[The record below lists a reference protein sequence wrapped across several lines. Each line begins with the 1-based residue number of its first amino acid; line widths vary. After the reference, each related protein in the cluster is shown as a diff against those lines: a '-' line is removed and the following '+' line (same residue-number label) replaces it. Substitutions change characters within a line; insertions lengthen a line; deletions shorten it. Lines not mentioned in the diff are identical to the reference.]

1 VSGGHGHRLFRPG
14 TSYLHRLPA
23 HTKLVAALTFV
34 LVVVATPRQAYWAF
48 VLYAALQALAA
59 QVAGLGLRHVLRQ
72 TVVEVPFVLFAV
84 LLPFL
89 VGGDTV
95 SVGGVE
101 LSRAGLSDAW
111 NILAKATLGVWTS
124 VILAGTTSPQAV
136 VSGLQ
141 RLRLPRLV
149 VEMLAF
155 MVRYL
160 DVVAHDLQHMRIARA
175 SRGFDARGPRHWRV
189 LAQSAGALFIRS
201 YERGERVHL
210 AMLSRGYTGSLP
222 LGGSAAA
229 TPRQWAAAAALP
241 AAAAV
246 VAVMAWTSVA

>member
-1 VSGGHGHRLFRPG
+1 MSGGHGHRLYRPG

-34 LVVVATPRQAYWAF
+34 LVVVATPREAYWAF
-48 VLYAALQALAA
+48 GCFAALQAVAA
-59 QVAGLGLRHVLRQ
+59 RAAGLRLRDVLRR
-72 TVVEVPFVLFAV
+72 TVVETPFVLFAV

-89 VGGDTV
+89 VGGETV
-95 SVGGVE
+95 TVVGVE

-111 NILAKATLGVWTS
+111 NILAKATLGIWTA
-124 VILAGTTSPQAV
+124 VILAATTSPPAV
-136 VSGLQ
+136 VAGLQ
-141 RLRLPRLV
+141 RLRLPPLI

-155 MVRYL
+155 MVRYA
-160 DVVAHDLQHMRIARA
+160 DVVGHDLAHMRIARA

-210 AMLSRGYTGSLP
+210 AMLSRGYNGSLP
-222 LGGSAAA
+222 LTGSVSA
-229 TPRQWAAAAALP
+229 TAREWAAAAALP
-241 AAAAV
+241 GLAAV
-246 VAVMAWTSVA
+246 VAVTAWTVVR